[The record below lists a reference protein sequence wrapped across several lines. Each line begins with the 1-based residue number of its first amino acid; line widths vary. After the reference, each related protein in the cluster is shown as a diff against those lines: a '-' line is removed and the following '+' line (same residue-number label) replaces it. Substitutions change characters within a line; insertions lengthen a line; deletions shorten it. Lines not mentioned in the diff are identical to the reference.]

1 MNDIILEIREFIKNG
16 YFKNEENVRFSLVAR
31 ILQAL
36 GWNIWN
42 PKEVATEFNTVPNE
56 DNSRVDIALFDN
68 STTPSVFI
76 EIKALGRLE
85 IDLPKHEVQLRDYN
99 RNNTAPFSIITDGQK
114 WRFYYSQTGGE
125 FSEKCF
131 KDIDL
136 LEDDI
141 DDIELNF
148 YAFLSK
154 DEIRSGKA
162 RIEAESYLKLS
173 QKQRVMEDAFPQ
185 ARRQILEPP
194 FPSLPEAL
202 ISIVE
207 NEGYSVSIEEA
218 SRFVKKQGTKKQKP
232 EMPKIVKPIQKTSRK
247 TKQVISGSFAGK
259 KVTSFTFNS
268 ITYEVRFW
276 IDVLTRVSEI
286 LHQTHRSDFT
296 QVLTLQGRKR
306 PYYTKDESLLRVPQI
321 IEGTNVFVE
330 TNLSSNSIVKLCHDV
345 IALFGYTKTD
355 LKIFTE

>member
-1 MNDIILEIREFIKNG
+1 MNEILLEIREFIKRR
-16 YFKNEENVRFSLVAR
+16 YFNNEENVRFSLVSR
-31 ILQAL
+31 ILQEL

-56 DNSRVDIALFDN
+56 DKSRVDIALFDN

-76 EIKALGRLE
+76 EIKALGKLE
-85 IDLPKHEVQLRDYN
+85 FDLAKHEVQLRDYN

-136 LEDDI
+136 LEDDV
-141 DDIELNF
+141 DDIELIF
-148 YAFLSK
+148 DAFLSK
-154 DEIRSGKA
+154 NEIRSGKA
-162 RIEAESYLKLS
+162 KIEAESYLKLS

-185 ARRQILEPP
+185 ARRQILEHP

-202 ISIVE
+202 INIVE
-207 NEGYSVSIEEA
+207 KEGYSITIEEA
-218 SRFVKKQGTKKQKP
+218 SGFVNKQGTKKQKP
-232 EMPKIVKPIQKTSRK
+232 ESPKITISAQKPIRK
-247 TKQVISGSFAGK
+247 TKTPASGYSGK
-259 KVTSFTFNS
+259 KVSAFKFNNQ
-268 ITYEVRFW
+268 TYEVRFW
-276 IDVLTRVSEI
+276 IDVLCRISQI
-286 LHQTHRSDFT
+286 LHQTHRSDFN
-296 QVLTLQGRKR
+296 QVLTLKGRKR
-306 PYYTKDESLLRVPQI
+306 PYYTKDDSLLRVSQI

-330 TNLSSNSIVKLCHDV
+330 ANLSSNSIVKLCHDV

>member
-1 MNDIILEIREFIKNG
+1 MNEILLEIREFIKRG
-16 YFKNEENVRFSLVAR
+16 YFINEENVRFSLVSR
-31 ILQAL
+31 ILQEL

-42 PKEVATEFNTVPNE
+42 PKEVATEFNTVPSE
-56 DNSRVDIALFDN
+56 DNSRVDVALFDN

-76 EIKALGRLE
+76 EIKALGKLV
-85 IDLPKHEVQLRDYN
+85 IDLQKHEVQLRDYN
-99 RNNTAPFSIITDGQK
+99 RNNTAPFSIITDGQI

-136 LEDDI
+136 LVDDV
-141 DDIELNF
+141 DDIELIF
-148 YAFLSK
+148 DAFLSK
-154 DEIRSGKA
+154 NEIRSGKA

-202 ISIVE
+202 IKIVE
-207 NEGYSVSIEEA
+207 KDGYSVSIDEA
-218 SRFVKKQGTKKQKP
+218 SRFVKKQGSKKQKA
-232 EMPKIVKPIQKTSRK
+232 ESPKISIPTKKPIRKIKT
-247 TKQVISGSFAGK
+247 QPSGYTGK
-259 KVTSFTFNS
+259 KVSAFKFNNQ
-268 ITYEVRFW
+268 TYEVRFW
-276 IDVLTRVSEI
+276 IDVLCRISEI

-306 PYYTKDESLLRVPQI
+306 PYYTKDKSLLRVPQI

-330 TNLSSNSIVKLCHDV
+330 ANLSSNSVVKLCHDV

>member
-1 MNDIILEIREFIKNG
+1 MNEILLEIREFIKKG
-16 YFKNEENVRFSLVAR
+16 YFINEENVRFSLVSR
-31 ILQAL
+31 ILQEL
-36 GWNIWN
+36 DWNIWN

-56 DNSRVDIALFDN
+56 DKSRVDIALFDN
-68 STTPSVFI
+68 SSTPSVFV
-76 EIKALGRLE
+76 EIKAMGKLE
-85 IDLPKHEVQLRDYN
+85 FDLAKHEVQLRDYN

-141 DDIELNF
+141 DDIELIF
-148 YAFLSK
+148 DAFLSK
-154 DEIRSGKA
+154 NEIRSGKA

-185 ARRQILEPP
+185 ARRHILESP

-202 ISIVE
+202 IKIVE
-207 NEGYSVSIEEA
+207 KDGYSVSIDEA
-218 SRFVKKQGTKKQKP
+218 SRFVKKQGSKKQKQ
-232 EMPKIVKPIQKTSRK
+232 ETPKITKPAQKPKRK
-247 TKQVISGSFAGK
+247 TQKLTTGFTFK
-259 KVTSFTFNS
+259 KVSAFKFNHQ
-268 ITYEVRFW
+268 TYEVRYW
-276 IDVLTRVSEI
+276 KNVLCRISEI
-286 LHQTHRSDFT
+286 LYQTHRSDFN
-296 QVLTLQGRKR
+296 QVLTLKGRKR
-306 PYYTKDESLLRVPQI
+306 PYFTKDESLLREPKI
-321 IEGTNVFVE
+321 IEGTDIYAE
-330 TNLSSNSIVKLCHDV
+330 TGLSANSIIKLCHDV

>member
-1 MNDIILEIREFIKNG
+1 MNEILLEIREFIKKG
-16 YFKNEENVRFSLVAR
+16 YFKNEENVRFSLVSR
-31 ILQAL
+31 ILKEL

-42 PKEVATEFNTVPNE
+42 PKEVATEFITVPNE
-56 DNSRVDIALFDN
+56 DKSRVDIALFDN
-68 STTPSVFI
+68 SATPSVFI
-76 EIKALGRLE
+76 EIKAIGNLE
-85 IDLPKHEVQLRDYN
+85 YNLPKYEFQLRDYN

-136 LEDDI
+136 IEDDI
-141 DDIELNF
+141 DDIELIL

-154 DEIRSGKA
+154 EEIRSGKA

-185 ARRQILEPP
+185 ARRHILEPP

-202 ISIVE
+202 IKIVE
-207 NEGYSVSIEEA
+207 KEGYSVSIEEA

-232 EMPKIVKPIQKTSRK
+232 ESPKVAIPIKKPIRK
-247 TKQVISGSFAGK
+247 TQKSQTGFTGK
-259 KVTSFTFNS
+259 KVTAFKFNNH
-268 ITYEVRFW
+268 TYEVRFW
-276 IDVLTRVSEI
+276 IDVLCRISEI
-286 LHQTHRSDFT
+286 LHQTHRADFN

-306 PYYTKDESLLRVPQI
+306 PYYTKDESLLRFPQI
-321 IEGTNVFVE
+321 IERTNIFVE
-330 TNLSSNSIVKLCHDV
+330 ANLSSNSIVKLCHDV
-345 IALFGYTKTD
+345 ISLFGYKKTD
-355 LKIFTE
+355 LEIFME